1 MRVDWDAFFNHALFS
16 DEVAVPDSSN
26 NEMFAKIVGNFIV
39 NSKKVND
46 EFENYQ
52 KGGNAGEKEIII
64 DPLQLNIEKNPQIV
78 SDATDSQ
85 TLSEQSQQ

>member
-1 MRVDWDAFFNHALFS
+1 MRVDWDAFFNHPLFS

-26 NEMFAKIVGNFIV
+26 NEMFAKIVGNFIM